1 MARIALVILALTMT
15 GQVHANSCCGQT
27 PSSYL
32 VMYQHQKYTFSPS
45 VSYTQSL
52 GRVNNNEDFNV
63 WGGDKKR
70 VLQVLNLN
78 AAAAVGE
85 SGQFFLASGHVTSN
99 YQEDG
104 NSASARNFS
113 DTLVGYTHELI
124 PEYTYS
130 SWKPVVYLSA
140 MVNAP
145 TGHSIYDKNE
155 LSEGADVTGHNQ
167 WGFGAGITARKVF
180 FPVTLLAQGKVLR
193 LLAKDF
199 SGTEVSGFYDSSL
212 AGFVTYAFRWQD
224 VSLTGGL
231 TWNHLSSREI
241 TSIAGA
247 SGSSQVTTAIV
258 SVQKPLNDNWA
269 LAFAVSDQTLIGEPR
284 NTLLNRSYTL
294 NFNYNYF

>member
-1 MARIALVILALTMT
+1 MGRVALALFFLFIA
-15 GQVHANSCCGQT
+15 GKSQANSCCGQT
-27 PSSYL
+27 PASYL
-32 VMYQHQKYTFSPS
+32 VMYQHQKYTVSPS

-52 GRVNNNEDFNV
+52 GRVNSNDDFHV
-63 WGGDKKR
+63 WEGDKKR
-70 VLQVLNLN
+70 VLQVLNIN
-78 AAAAVGE
+78 AAAAAGE

-99 YQEDG
+99 FQEDG
-104 NSASARNFS
+104 SSNSTRNFS
-113 DTLVGYTHELI
+113 DTLLGYSYEVV

-130 SWKPVVYLSA
+130 SWKPVVYLSV
-140 MVNAP
+140 MVNVP

-167 WGFGAGITARKVF
+167 WGAGLGITARKVF

-224 VSLTGGL
+224 VSLSAGI
-231 TWNHLSSREI
+231 TWNHLSSRKI
-241 TSIAGA
+241 TTLDSA
-247 SGSSQVTTAIV
+247 SGSSQVTTSIL
-258 SVQKPLNDNWA
+258 SLQKPLSDSWG